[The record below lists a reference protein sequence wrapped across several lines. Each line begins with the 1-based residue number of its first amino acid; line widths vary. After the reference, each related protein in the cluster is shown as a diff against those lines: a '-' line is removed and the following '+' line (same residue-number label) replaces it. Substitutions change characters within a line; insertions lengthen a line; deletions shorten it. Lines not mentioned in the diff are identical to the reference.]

1 MMIINKMKGKA
12 KEYTLRKINV
22 GDTFIHC
29 GELYICYEKNTFAEL
44 DGVEKVSRIY
54 GVNLESGQPL
64 EIVPDIR
71 GEELERVDIECHIT
85 RKIKE
90 SY

>member
-12 KEYTLRKINV
+12 KEYTLRKINI

-29 GELYICYEKNTFAEL
+29 GELYICYEKRTLGLTEEVA
-44 DGVEKVSRIY
+44 RIY